1 MKRLLLAAMLLCL
14 LTGNAFANFITYDAK
29 ADFNGS
35 VNGAGG
41 NWRYGWSD
49 NETSALNDYTNAN
62 SFNDTVNK
70 LQGFRNYSGG
80 GADTLTPGVFKAYGS
95 STLHGYQNGD
105 LIVHPGRIPTNSP
118 NAADEKFSVV
128 RFVAPTAG
136 IYNLASNW
144 IRKGTSSN
152 AVGTP
157 DIRVYISR
165 SSSPTSLF
173 SGNFDFNQLGTFS
186 VNGLS
191 LTAGETI
198 DFRVGGLGERNGDV
212 TISNVTITA
221 VPEPG
226 SLACVSGLVAGLSV
240 LSRRRRQA

>member
-14 LTGNAFANFITYDAK
+14 LTGNAFANFIYDAK

-35 VNGAGG
+35 VNGVGG
-41 NWRYGWSD
+41 NWQYGWSD
-49 NETSALNDYTNAN
+49 NETSALNVYGTSDYFIST
-62 SFNDTVNK
+62 SLQ

-105 LIVHPGRIPTNSP
+105 LIVHPGRIPTNSSNP
-118 NAADEKFSVV
+118 NDEKFSVI

-144 IRKGTSSN
+144 IRKGTSQQS
-152 AVGTP
+152 GD
-157 DIRVYISR
+157 DIRVFISR

-173 SGNFDFNQLGTFS
+173 SGNFDFNQLGSFS

>member
-1 MKRLLLAAMLLCL
+1 MRKILLAAVVALAFA
-14 LTGNAFANFITYDAK
+14 GNSFANFIVYDAK
-29 ADFNGS
+29 TDFNGT
-35 VNGAGG
+35 VNGSSGV
-41 NWRYGWSD
+41 WRYGWSD
-49 NETSALNDYTNAN
+49 TGTSTLNQYTGADYFDDI
-62 SFNDTVNK
+62 SFK
-70 LQGFRNYSGG
+70 LKGFRNYSGG

-95 STLHGYQNGD
+95 NATHGYNLND
-105 LIVHPGRIPTNSP
+105 LIVHPGRIPTNSNNP
-118 NAADEKFSVV
+118 NDEKFSVV

-136 IYNLASNW
+136 IYNLSSDW

-165 SSSPTSLF
+165 SGSAAALF
-173 SGNFDFNQLGTFS
+173 DGNFDFNVMGSFS
-186 VNGLS
+186 TNGLT

-212 TISNVTITA
+212 TISNITLTA

-226 SLACVSGLVAGLSV
+226 SLAVVSGLVAGLSV